1 MFLIS
6 CFPNDRIKVK
16 WSRPKW
22 FYVTPAH
29 SSQNFIFNTSNL
41 ICVQLFQAHM
51 ESNWFHCWIEVKVIA
66 NNIPSSYLNSKTKQ
80 NCDAHQTLD
89 VQYILFCRS
98 NIVQCTKHRNIVH
111 SQSLHHSVGTI
122 VFFLFNIHTHAQRC
136 QRKQLENCA
145 NQKMFATGSY
155 FENWP
160 CSACSNASNLQNSR
174 LIDSSMI
181 MITDLLCILYA

>member
-51 ESNWFHCWIEVKVIA
+51 ASNWFHCWIEVKVIA

-98 NIVQCTKHRNIVH
+98 NIVQCTQHRNIVH

-122 VFFLFNIHTHAQRC
+122 EFFFSTFIHTPNDASANSWKTARIRKCSLPAPISKIGHALHAVTLRIY
-136 QRKQLENCA
+136 KTL
-145 NQKMFATGSY
+145 G
-155 FENWP
+155 
-160 CSACSNASNLQNSR
+160 
-174 LIDSSMI
+174 
-181 MITDLLCILYA
+181 

>member
-51 ESNWFHCWIEVKVIA
+51 ASNWFHCWIEVKVIA

-98 NIVQCTKHRNIVH
+98 NIVQCTQHRNIVH

-122 VFFLFNIHTHAQRC
+122 VFFFIQHSYTRPTMPAQTAGKLRESENVRYRLLF
-136 QRKQLENCA
+136 RKLA
-145 NQKMFATGSY
+145 M
-155 FENWP
+155 
-160 CSACSNASNLQNSR
+160 
-174 LIDSSMI
+174 
-181 MITDLLCILYA
+181 LCMQ